1 MQKFG
6 DISETQRRRSL
17 CIAKF
22 VAITSMV
29 FCMSNPMQNQAQ
41 SQAQSSASIPF
52 KFEVA
57 SITLSDP
64 DASGGF
70 MTIPGPGSI
79 SDRFTERN
87 VTLLKLIRAAHGIP
101 MDAEDSRISGG
112 PAWLS
117 SARYDIDAK
126 IDSSMVDELKK
137 LSPDESTLA
146 QQHMLQELLADRFK
160 LTVHRETKNLPI
172 YTLGIT
178 KNGSKLQEAKP
189 GEIASSSYSGPG
201 RTQSITGQA
210 RSIASLVRMLS
221 VTLGCPVLDKTGLP
235 GKYDFKLEWTPD
247 NGQIPSGS
255 KPDDG
260 TSPQPG
266 SNAFSIFTAI
276 QEQLGLKLVSG
287 KGPVDILVI
296 DHVERPSAN

>member
-1 MQKFG
+1 MQGFR
-6 DISETQRRRSL
+6 DLSESRKRRSFS
-17 CIAKF
+17 AARF
-22 VAITSMV
+22 ATITLVV
-29 FCMSNPMQNQAQ
+29 FCMSSLIQGRAQ

-87 VTLLKLIRAAHGIP
+87 VTLIKLIRAAYGIP
-101 MDAEDSRISGG
+101 FDAEDSRISGG
-112 PAWLS
+112 AAWLN
-117 SARYDIDAK
+117 SARYDVDAK

-137 LSPDESTLA
+137 LSPDQSTLA

-160 LTVHRETKNLPI
+160 LAAHHETRDLPI
-172 YTLGIT
+172 YTLVIT

-189 GEIASSSYSGPG
+189 GEVASSSYSGPE
-201 RTQSITGQA
+201 RTQFITGQA
-210 RSIASLVRMLS
+210 RSIASLVGILS
-221 VTLGCPVLDKTGLP
+221 VSLGCPVLDKTGLP
-235 GKYDFKLEWTPD
+235 SKYDFKLEWTPD
-247 NGQIPSGS
+247 
-255 KPDDG
+255 DG
-260 TSPQPG
+260 TPTQPD
-266 SNAFSIFTAI
+266 SMASSIFTAI

-287 KGPVDILVI
+287 KGPVDIVVI